1 MALIREATVKSIILL
16 SDKLSERI
24 LNNDL
29 LRYLAKAQGDP
40 EPSIRTNTCIL
51 LGRLGPT
58 LGYNTKKKVLVPAF
72 TRALKDPFVHC
83 RVAGVMALMATIDC
97 FEPEELATKVIP
109 NMAFGMVDK
118 EKLVRD
124 QAFKAME
131 LFVKRLEEHAA
142 SMPETAALENEGMP
156 GFNLPPTSP
165 GGTNTLVN
173 SAAGAAGALAGWAI
187 SSLGKKVGP
196 QLRANVYAPLIRK
209 SCQARCWRALQRHRR
224 QRTFAPHIRAAARI
238 ANHKRFER
246 LRGHSRQQRRDRR
259 AGEAAR
265 ANALVSRGAAAS
277 EHGRHVLHESEEH
290 ASRGKQSSRELESI

>member
-1 MALIREATVKSIILL
+1 MKAIILL
-16 SDKLSERI
+16 SDKLSDRI

-72 TRALKDPFVHC
+72 ARALKDPFVHC
-83 RVAGVMALMATIDC
+83 RVAGVMALMATIEC

-124 QAFKAME
+124 QAFKAIE
-131 LFVKRLEEHAA
+131 LFVKRLEEYAA
-142 SMPETAALENEGMP
+142 AMPETAAMESDVMP

-165 GGTNTLVN
+165 GGTNALVN

-187 SSLGKKVGP
+187 SSLGKKVGVK
-196 QLRANVYAPLIRK
+196 LLVRIDIPLTEDP
-209 SCQARCWRALQRHRR
+209 CQARRWRA
-224 QRTFAPHIRAAARI
+224 I
-238 ANHKRFER
+238 
-246 LRGHSRQQRRDRR
+246 
-259 AGEAAR
+259 
-265 ANALVSRGAAAS
+265 
-277 EHGRHVLHESEEH
+277 
-290 ASRGKQSSRELESI
+290 

>member
-1 MALIREATVKSIILL
+1 MKSIILL
-16 SDKLSERI
+16 SDKLNERI

-51 LGRLGPT
+51 LGRLGPA

-72 TRALKDPFVHC
+72 ARALKDPFVHC
-83 RVAGVMALMATIDC
+83 RVAGVMALMATIEC

-124 QAFKAME
+124 QAFKAIE
-131 LFVKRLEEHAA
+131 LFVKRLEEYAA
-142 SMPETAALENEGMP
+142 AMPETAAMENEGLP

-187 SSLGKKVGP
+187 SSLGKKVNA
-196 QLRANVYAPLIRK
+196 QLCVRVYAPLTK
-209 SCQARCWRALQRHRR
+209 SHGQACRWRAVQRHRG
-224 QRTFAPHIRAAARI
+224 QHAFTPNLGAASCVASC
-238 ANHKRFER
+238 KWFER
-246 LRGHSRQQRRDRR
+246 IREHPWRRWRDRC
-259 AGEAAR
+259 AGEAACSD
-265 ANALVSRGAAAS
+265 AIVARGAAAG
-277 EHGRHVLHESEEH
+277 ERGRHVFHESEEH
-290 ASRGKQSSRELESI
+290 APRHTQGSHQLKSV